1 MRNKQFTRYYLFVC
15 IGVLVAAV
23 YPLSM
28 GVRVMADMLRDGLVL
43 KENYPKYIIPYTP
56 ISIAVL
62 AGVVLMPVF
71 LRLFRKYAL
80 AGGAAVSTGLFFGL
94 EWFFERNVL
103 VTTGET
109 VTVLQDWQMFMCYT
123 PPGGWGEVTHKT
135 KTAVEILMGEY
146 SPAFKLHFYMISVV
160 LILAILNAL
169 YGFGQLIRTGERK
182 RLKALVMQSVS
193 AVLFLG
199 LCVLACFT
207 AFWRDGSLQVSALSA
222 ALMTIFFILLG
233 ITAGVFAGSFLLE
246 KGNFHA
252 VWIPAIVA
260 SAMTLLMYIGEMI
273 LLSGHVYSLG
283 SGILFAGLP
292 GIVLAPFDLLTI
304 AASGGLTAGIFHI
317 LRR

>member
-1 MRNKQFTRYYLFVC
+1 MMRNKQFNRYYLFAC
-15 IGVLVAAV
+15 IGVLAAAV

-28 GVRVMADMLRDGLVL
+28 GVRVLADMLRDGLVL

-62 AGVVLMPVF
+62 AGVVLMPIF

-109 VTVLQDWQMFMCYT
+109 VAKLEDWQMVMCYT
-123 PPGGWGEVTHKT
+123 QARIIAPYKT

-160 LILAILNAL
+160 LILTILNSL
-169 YGFGQLIRTGERK
+169 YGFGQMVLTGDGKRK
-182 RLKALVMQSVS
+182 KALLLQSVS
-193 AVLFLG
+193 AALFLG

-207 AFWRDGSLQVSALSA
+207 AFWRDGSLRVSALSA
-222 ALMTIFFILLG
+222 FLMILFFILLG
-233 ITAGVFAGSFLLE
+233 VTAGSFAGSFLLE
-246 KGNFHA
+246 KGNFPA
-252 VWIPAIVA
+252 VWVPAMVA
-260 SAMTLLMYIGEMI
+260 SVMTLLMYIGEMI
-273 LLSGHVYSLG
+273 LLSGHVYSFG
-283 SGILFAGLP
+283 TGFLFGGLP
-292 GIVLAPFDLLTI
+292 GIGLAPIDLLTI
-304 AASGGLTAGIFHI
+304 AASGCITALLFKL

>member
-1 MRNKQFTRYYLFVC
+1 MRNKQFNRYYLFVC
-15 IGVLVAAV
+15 IGVLAAAV

-28 GVRVMADMLRDGLVL
+28 GVRVLADMLRDGLVL

-62 AGVVLMPVF
+62 AGVALMPIF

-80 AGGAAVSTGLFFGL
+80 AGGAAVSTALFFGL

-160 LILAILNAL
+160 LILTILNAL
-169 YGFGQLIRTGERK
+169 YGFGQMVLTGDGKRK
-182 RLKALVMQSVS
+182 KGLLLQSVS
-193 AVLFLG
+193 AALFLG

-222 ALMTIFFILLG
+222 FLMILFFILLG
-233 ITAGVFAGSFLLE
+233 VTAGSFAGSFLLE
-246 KGNFHA
+246 KGNFPA
-252 VWIPAIVA
+252 VWVPAMVA
-260 SAMTLLMYIGEMI
+260 SAMTLLMYMGEMI
-273 LLSGHVYSLG
+273 LLSGHVYSFG
-283 SGILFAGLP
+283 TGFLFGGLP
-292 GIVLAPFDLLTI
+292 GIVLAPIDLLTI
-304 AASGGLTAGIFHI
+304 AASGCITALLFKLH
-317 LRR
+317 RR

>member
-1 MRNKQFTRYYLFVC
+1 MRNKQFTRYYLLAC

-28 GVRVMADMLRDGLVL
+28 GVRVLADMLRDGLVL

-94 EWFFERNVL
+94 EWFFERNIL

-109 VTVLQDWQMFMCYT
+109 VTVLQDWQMFMCYV
-123 PPGGWGEVTHKT
+123 PPGGWGKATHKT

-233 ITAGVFAGSFLLE
+233 ITAGVFAGTFLLE

>member
-273 LLSGHVYSLG
+273 LLSGYVYSLG